1 MNLFNISIDII
12 GNSSIFRIIKVY
24 TLFIHLSILL
34 SKKILNFQTLLGG
47 MAVFAFPPAHCLD
60 RFSSQA
66 VTPGRRI
73 MFKRR
78 FIITHSRLPFGPLA
92 GFPKY
97 YYKCAFCALCA
108 FFKKSSIFLL
118 IRLLSKCNLSPIFCC
133 VSPSR

>member
-66 VTPGRRI
+66 VTPARRI
-73 MFKRR
+73 MFMFKRR
-78 FIITHSRLPFGPLA
+78 FIITLICRLGPSPGSLSIIIA
-92 GFPKY
+92 AHLVHLVQLLKNYQFFYPLY
-97 YYKCAFCALCA
+97 FYPCAFSSLSAY
-108 FFKKSSIFLL
+108 KS
-118 IRLLSKCNLSPIFCC
+118 PHQ
-133 VSPSR
+133 

>member
-78 FIITHSRLPFGPLA
+78 FIITHRHLPSGALA

-97 YYKCAFCALCA
+97 YYSGAFGA
-108 FFKKSSIFLL
+108 FGATFKKLSIFLPTV
-118 IRLLSKCNLSPIFCC
+118 LLSMCIFFAICL
-133 VSPSR
+133 